1 MYYVLYEG
9 DCMSFKDEFIKILGD
24 TSIYSLYKIT
34 GIERTKLQRIKNGQR
49 LPSNED
55 IEKISRAL
63 SLTVFEKKRL
73 YQALEIETIGEDK
86 YKSRG
91 CTKQFLEDL
100 FYVFQNSTDSK
111 INFIS
116 NNSITLKDETI
127 TVNGLLETQKLVNWI
142 VKGEASIEN
151 DIFILTNDE
160 DNPILNAIYYDL
172 SNNPKI
178 KLRHVFALKPHNEC
192 YNSYYSNIKFITTI
206 YPIFLSQ
213 TDYTAYYYYSNPT
226 DDFLFSSYIIT
237 NNISVSISY
246 DFKSAVI
253 TKNKDVIA
261 VHKRLCELKKK
272 QSYPLII
279 KINLFE
285 DYIDYYTKRIREL
298 SKNENKLITLEYEPC
313 ILPFVSNELLQKY
326 IHNDFLNN
334 DEIYKKALSIF
345 SLYGN
350 YDIKISIFT
359 ENGLKSFLHTGK
371 ISEIPDYL
379 YSPVSVKDRISILRS
394 VCQFARNYGKIEL
407 HLIDEKKMHIPHNLR
422 YCGTGQID
430 DFFILMSKEAN
441 NNSMFQ
447 LNECG
452 FSKPFFDF
460 VNSLIDTDLVL
471 SNEQTVEFI
480 ENAIKEFEK

>member
-1 MYYVLYEG
+1 
-9 DCMSFKDEFIKILGD
+9 MSFKDEFIKILGD
-24 TSIYSLYKIT
+24 TSIYSLYKTT

-63 SLTVFEKKRL
+63 SLTAFEKKRL
-73 YQALEIETIGEDK
+73 YQELEIETIGEDK
-86 YKSRG
+86 YKSRS

-272 QSYPLII
+272 QSYPLIV
-279 KINLFE
+279 KINSAD
-285 DYIDYYTKRIREL
+285 DYVDYYVKRGRKL
-298 SKNENKLITLEYEPC
+298 SKSGNKLVTLEHEPC
-313 ILPFVSNELLQKY
+313 ILPFVSNELIQKY
-326 IHNDFLNN
+326 IRKDVLNR
-334 DEIYKKALSIF
+334 DEIYEKASIIF
-345 SLYGN
+345 SFYQN
-350 YDIKISIFT
+350 YDVKISIFT
-359 ENGLKSFLHTGK
+359 EDGLKNFLNTGR
-371 ISEIPDYL
+371 ISEIPDCL
-379 YSPVSVKDRISILRS
+379 YSPVSVEDRILILKS
-394 VCQFARNYGKIEL
+394 ACEFAKASEKIEFY
-407 HLIDEKKMHIPHNLR
+407 LIDEKKMRIPYNLR
-422 YCGTGQID
+422 YCGMGQLD
-430 DFFILMSKEAN
+430 DFFILVSKNDNDNAV
-441 NNSMFQ
+441 FQ

-460 VNSLIDTDLVL
+460 ASSLIDTDLVF
-471 SNEQTVEFI
+471 SSEQSIEFI
-480 ENAIKEFEK
+480 ENIIEEFEKQNSCN